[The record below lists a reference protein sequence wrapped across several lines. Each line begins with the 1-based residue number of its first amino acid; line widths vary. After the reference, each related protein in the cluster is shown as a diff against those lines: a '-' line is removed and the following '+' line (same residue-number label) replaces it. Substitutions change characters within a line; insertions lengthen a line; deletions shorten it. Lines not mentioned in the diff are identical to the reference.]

1 MSVLVAG
8 TVAIDNIKTPT
19 ESHENLLGGSASFA
33 AIASRFLS
41 DPTHVVGVIGDDFP
55 GEHLELFKSLDLSTD
70 GLQIIEGGS
79 SFKWHGEYF
88 DNMNRRETL
97 DTHLGVIETF
107 MPQFPLEVAKS
118 NVVLL
123 ANMSPRNQLDTL
135 TLCQDPGF
143 VIADTMDLWINIA
156 REELEELLGKIDL
169 LIINDS
175 EAQQLADTHNNIIAG
190 DRLLALGPPHVI
202 VKKGEHGAL
211 LFSKQGD
218 FFTAGAY
225 PIRDL
230 HDPTGAGDSF
240 AGGIAGYLAK
250 QNKSKAD
257 ITFDDI
263 AHAILHGTVLASF
276 TCESFSTHRL
286 AALSPEEFTSRLTSL
301 KSHAKIA

>member
-19 ESHENLLGGSASFA
+19 ESHEDLLGGSASFA
-33 AIASRFLS
+33 AIAARFLS
-41 DPTHVVGVIGDDFP
+41 SPTHLVGVIGDDFP
-55 GEHLELFKSLDLSTD
+55 TQHLDLFKSLDLGTN
-70 GLQIIEGGS
+70 GLQVIEGGS

-97 DTHLGVIETF
+97 DTHLGVIESF
-107 MPQFPLEVAKS
+107 MPQFSLEVAKS
-118 NVVLL
+118 SIVLL

-135 TLCQDPGF
+135 ALCQDPDF

-175 EAQQLADTHNNIIAG
+175 EAQQLADTHNNVIAG

-202 VKKGEHGAL
+202 IKKGEHGAL
-211 LFSKQGD
+211 LFSRNGD
-218 FFTAGAY
+218 FFTSGAY
-225 PIRDL
+225 PLRDL
-230 HDPTGAGDSF
+230 YDPTGAGDTF

-250 QNKSKAD
+250 QGKNKAD
-257 ITFDDI
+257 ISFDDI
-263 AHAILHGTVLASF
+263 AHGILHGTVLASF

-286 AALSPEEFTSRLTSL
+286 AALTQDEISTRLKAL